1 MLASDVVAA
10 ASTWRPQLFGD
21 RRAADIQDPII
32 EPLWTGLRVLAYVSG
47 GEARLTDVDGEPLDT
62 HPDIVAEL
70 IAAAGG
76 ATLLLEGALSPEPLQ
91 APADIAAR
99 EQLTSTPNPSAAMSQ
114 MVVGERSG
122 RKARREEQLEEERRR
137 QRDNPFI
144 PVAFVAVD
152 LIWLDDES
160 ICDVPLLERRRLLE
174 SVLVESH
181 LVRVGVFVK
190 PPVDGWL
197 GGWRAVGFSRLA
209 YKAANSRYVPG
220 AKNRDW
226 AVADIPRR

>member
-1 MLASDVVAA
+1 MIASDVLSAA
-10 ASTWRPQLFGD
+10 ATWRPQLFGD
-21 RRAADIQDPII
+21 KRAATILDPII
-32 EPLWTGLRVLAYVSG
+32 EPLWTGPRILALVDG
-47 GEARLTDVDGEPLDT
+47 DTVRLTDSDGELIDNQPEVVEALR
-62 HPDIVAEL
+62 VA
-70 IAAAGG
+70 ADGV
-76 ATLLLEGALSPEPLQ
+76 TVLLEACLTAEPIQ
-91 APADIAAR
+91 AADEIAGRESVTMPQPGEAMTQMILGSRGDRKDRLAR
-99 EQLTSTPNPSAAMSQ
+99 QQDE
-114 MVVGERSG
+114 
-122 RKARREEQLEEERRR
+122 ARRRTVEGAPDR
-137 QRDNPFI
+137 
-144 PVAFVAVD
+144 VALVAVD

-174 SVLVESH
+174 SVLEESH